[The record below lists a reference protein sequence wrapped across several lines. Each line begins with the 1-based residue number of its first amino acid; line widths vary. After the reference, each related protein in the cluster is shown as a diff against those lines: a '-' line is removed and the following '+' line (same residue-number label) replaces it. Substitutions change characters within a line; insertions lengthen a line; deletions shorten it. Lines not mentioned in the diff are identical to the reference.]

1 MPTAPVLKENVRS
14 YIGRYRLLAHIATG
28 GMGIIYK
35 ARDEETGQ
43 PVALKILLPAL
54 AQNPRTLERFRR
66 EAGRYAKLSHEHIVR
81 LHEFGEANG
90 IHFLALDYVDG
101 IDLHEYISRKGTLD
115 ADEACLLVTQAVRAL
130 AYLHQQNII
139 HRDVKPSNILITKKN
154 DWPII
159 KLTDLGLARE
169 ISGDEIRLTRT
180 GYMVGTIDYI
190 SPEQARDSQSAD
202 PRSDIYSLGCTFYH
216 MLAGRPPFSEGSLPE
231 RLLRHV
237 DTAPPDIRQFNR
249 GLSREVVTLLGRM
262 LAKKPEQRYQTPVE
276 ILADLNRLERGQGP
290 KIEDRES
297 KIEDRRSKIEEGQPR
312 VEQRGSRGEE
322 DNLLQSSIFDPRS
335 SFFHK
340 AALGQFQRANQVI
353 AVHNYDYAIHLLLSC
368 CKIDPGNLVYRQFLR
383 RLERALFQNNLRS
396 TRLSWWTT
404 LPAKFLLESAWKAKN
419 YLRVIEYGERVL
431 VRNPWDIRV
440 QMTMSEAAEALGLT
454 NLAMW
459 LLEQAWQKE
468 THTPALNRALAG
480 MYEKR
485 GHLPQAIAL
494 WKLMFR
500 ENPQDGE
507 AQWQLQNLGARET
520 LMRGQYEAIVAK
532 RSVEVA

>member
-1 MPTAPVLKENVRS
+1 
-14 YIGRYRLLAHIATG
+14 
-28 GMGIIYK
+28 
-35 ARDEETGQ
+35 
-43 PVALKILLPAL
+43 
-54 AQNPRTLERFRR
+54 
-66 EAGRYAKLSHEHIVR
+66 
-81 LHEFGEANG
+81 
-90 IHFLALDYVDG
+90 
-101 IDLHEYISRKGTLD
+101 
-115 ADEACLLVTQAVRAL
+115 
-130 AYLHQQNII
+130 
-139 HRDVKPSNILITKKN
+139 
-154 DWPII
+154 
-159 KLTDLGLARE
+159 
-169 ISGDEIRLTRT
+169 
-180 GYMVGTIDYI
+180 
-190 SPEQARDSQSAD
+190 
-202 PRSDIYSLGCTFYH
+202 
-216 MLAGRPPFSEGSLPE
+216 
-231 RLLRHV
+231 
-237 DTAPPDIRQFNR
+237 
-249 GLSREVVTLLGRM
+249 M

-290 KIEDRES
+290 KTEDRAS
-297 KIEDRRSKIEEGQPR
+297 SIGDRKSKIEEGQLR
-312 VEQRGSRGEE
+312 VEPRGSRGEE

-368 CKIDPGNLVYRQFLR
+368 CKLEPANLVYRQFLR

-396 TRLSWWTT
+396 THLSWWTT
-404 LPAKFLLESAWKAKN
+404 LPAKFLLESAWKSKN

-494 WKLMFR
+494 WKLMLR

>member
-1 MPTAPVLKENVRS
+1 MPTTAVSQQNVRS

-35 ARDEETGQ
+35 ARDEETRQ
-43 PVALKILLPAL
+43 TVALKILLPGL
-54 AQNPRTLERFRR
+54 AQNPTTLERFRR
-66 EAGRYAKLSHEHIVR
+66 EAVRYAKLRHEHIVR

-101 IDLHEYISRKGTLD
+101 IDLHEYISRKGMLD
-115 ADEACLLVTQAVRAL
+115 ADEACLLITQAVRAL
-130 AYLHQQNII
+130 AYLHQQNIV
-139 HRDVKPSNILITKKN
+139 HRDIKPSNILITKK
-154 DWPII
+154 DGWPII
-159 KLTDLGLARE
+159 RLTDLGLARE

-190 SPEQARDSQSAD
+190 APEQARDSQSVD

-237 DTAPPDIRQFNR
+237 DTAPPDVRQFHP
-249 GLSREVVTLLGRM
+249 GMPREIVTLLQRM
-262 LAKKPEQRYQTPVE
+262 LAKKPEERYQSPLE
-276 ILADLNRLERGQGP
+276 ILADLNRLERGQAPGFENQESR
-290 KIEDRES
+290 IENPEAND
-297 KIEDRRSKIEEGQPR
+297 EEQPR
-312 VEQRGSRGEE
+312 IERAE
-322 DNLLQSSIFDPRS
+322 DPRDEDSSLQPSVFDPPS
-335 SFFHK
+335 SFSHK

-368 CKIDPGNLVYRQFLR
+368 CKLDPANLVYRQFLR

-396 TRLSWWTT
+396 TRFAWWTT
-404 LPAKFLLESAWKAKN
+404 LPAKILFESAWKAKN
-419 YLRVIEYGERVL
+419 YWRVIEYGERVL
-431 VRNPWDIRV
+431 VRNPWEIRV
-440 QMTMSEAAEALGLT
+440 QTIMAEAAEALGLS

-494 WKLMFR
+494 WKLMLR

>member
-1 MPTAPVLKENVRS
+1 MLLSARTEKNGILLLSLGVKLGLGSEGRLGLEFATMPTAPVLKANVRS

-35 ARDEETGQ
+35 ARDEESGR
-43 PVALKILLPAL
+43 PVALKILLPGL
-54 AQNPRTLERFRR
+54 AQNPTTLERFRR

-115 ADEACLLVTQAVRAL
+115 ADEACLLITQAVRAL

-139 HRDVKPSNILITKKN
+139 HRDIKPSNILITKKN
-154 DWPII
+154 GWPII

-169 ISGDEIRLTRT
+169 ISGDEIRLTRA

-190 SPEQARDSQSAD
+190 APEQARDSQSAD

-237 DTAPPDIRQFNR
+237 DTAPPDVRQFNR
-249 GLSREVVTLLGRM
+249 GLSREVVTLLERM
-262 LAKKPEQRYQTPVE
+262 LAKKPEKRYQTPVE

-297 KIEDRRSKIEEGQPR
+297 RIEDRRSKIEEGQPR
-312 VEQRGSRGEE
+312 VEPRGSRGEE

-335 SFFHK
+335 SFFH
-340 AALGQFQRANQVI
+340 
-353 AVHNYDYAIHLLLSC
+353 
-368 CKIDPGNLVYRQFLR
+368 
-383 RLERALFQNNLRS
+383 
-396 TRLSWWTT
+396 
-404 LPAKFLLESAWKAKN
+404 
-419 YLRVIEYGERVL
+419 
-431 VRNPWDIRV
+431 
-440 QMTMSEAAEALGLT
+440 
-454 NLAMW
+454 
-459 LLEQAWQKE
+459 
-468 THTPALNRALAG
+468 
-480 MYEKR
+480 
-485 GHLPQAIAL
+485 
-494 WKLMFR
+494 
-500 ENPQDGE
+500 
-507 AQWQLQNLGARET
+507 
-520 LMRGQYEAIVAK
+520 
-532 RSVEVA
+532 